1 MEQLEVRS
9 ILHAVDLLHY
19 LSVNCI
25 VLSSDIKYPD
35 LNNGYG
41 VQYVLAPLNDC
52 LSCTI
57 SHMVLVLVM
66 FLSSKVILFV
76 CKDC

>member
-19 LSVNCI
+19 LSVHCI

-41 VQYVLAPLNDC
+41 HSMCVGT
-52 LSCTI
+52 SE
-57 SHMVLVLVM
+57 
-66 FLSSKVILFV
+66 
-76 CKDC
+76 

>member
-41 VQYVLAPLNDC
+41 RSTCADMPE
-52 LSCTI
+52 
-57 SHMVLVLVM
+57 
-66 FLSSKVILFV
+66 
-76 CKDC
+76 